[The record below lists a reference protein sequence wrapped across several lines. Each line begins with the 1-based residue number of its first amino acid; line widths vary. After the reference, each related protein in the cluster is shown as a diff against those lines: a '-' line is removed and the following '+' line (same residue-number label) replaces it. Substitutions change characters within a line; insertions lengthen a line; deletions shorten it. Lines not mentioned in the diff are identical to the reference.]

1 MDDVDFQQAKAMYIA
16 ARKKERARIR
26 SALQG
31 AGFQVKSGN
40 NAGQGLRSYTSGGRL
55 SPPCDLSNWM
65 WIEAQRDGV
74 CKTPVQRIIGNRT
87 DNRRHW
93 QHHERYS
100 FICRQY
106 QPAMHERSHPQL
118 CAKLIVDT
126 CSCRAYSQSFS
137 LANAQSLHALESK
150 DISS

>member
-55 SPPCDLSNWM
+55 SPPFDLSNWM
-65 WIEAQRDGV
+65 WIEAQRDGIWV
-74 CKTPVQRIIGNRT
+74 
-87 DNRRHW
+87 
-93 QHHERYS
+93 
-100 FICRQY
+100 
-106 QPAMHERSHPQL
+106 
-118 CAKLIVDT
+118 IV
-126 CSCRAYSQSFS
+126 S
-137 LANAQSLHALESK
+137 LQVLDQDPHSLNIHALMDRVGFQVLSEESADPDTDPLFEK
-150 DISS
+150 CTTGFTLPLTDADLHELIAFIESQAEMVGE